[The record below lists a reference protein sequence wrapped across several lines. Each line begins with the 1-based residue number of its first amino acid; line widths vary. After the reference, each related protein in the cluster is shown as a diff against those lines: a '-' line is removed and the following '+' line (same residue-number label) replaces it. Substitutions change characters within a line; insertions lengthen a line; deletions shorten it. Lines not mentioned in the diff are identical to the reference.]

1 MDRLLEG
8 YRRFRAEVW
17 PRERERFEQLAEG
30 QKPETL
36 VIACSDSRVDP
47 AMVFGAAP
55 GELFVVRN
63 VAALE
68 FGVRVLGVRQIVVMG
83 HARCGGVQA
92 LLLGAPKEARD
103 FVEPWMSIAEPALWR
118 AEPRRE
124 EGTAQERG
132 EKDVIRLSLD
142 NLLTFP
148 WIADRVAAGS
158 LRLVGARFDIA
169 PGVLSQAGEGGPFV
183 PVAPSRPGQRAA
195 STLAARGTARSG
207 GRLGSFGTPPGLLP
221 SPFWRTF
228 AATAL
233 GGGDQRDAGLPDS
246 RR

>member
-8 YRRFRAEVW
+8 YRRFRADVW

-63 VAALE
+63 VAALVPPYKPDGGLHGVSAALE

-92 LLLGAPKEARD
+92 LLQGAPKQARD
-103 FVEPWMSIAEPALWR
+103 FVEPWMAIAEPALWR
-118 AEPRRE
+118 SEPRRE
-124 EGTAQERG
+124 EGSAQERG

-148 WIADRVAAGS
+148 WIADRVAAGP
-158 LRLVGARFDIA
+158 LRLVGARFDIST
-169 PGVLSQAGEGGPFV
+169 GVLSRTYEGGAFV
-183 PVAPSRPGQRAA
+183 PV
-195 STLAARGTARSG
+195 
-207 GRLGSFGTPPGLLP
+207 
-221 SPFWRTF
+221 
-228 AATAL
+228 
-233 GGGDQRDAGLPDS
+233 DAN
-246 RR
+246 